1 MALRPISFTFFARP
15 TLCLAFKKNGT
26 PVRPGAPSGS
36 PKNKDWRKPA
46 SAPALSAVRL
56 SPKLPWFHLYFNS
69 CKNFGNL
76 LFAPKPTQVGFD
88 TGATTLLI
96 KCLRRSD
103 LANSRE
109 GPIDHD
115 RRGNGIRAD

>member
-26 PVRPGAPSGS
+26 PIRPGASSGS

-88 TGATTLLI
+88 GSNDAPDKVSPAI
-96 KCLRRSD
+96 GPCEQSRRTY
-103 LANSRE
+103 
-109 GPIDHD
+109 
-115 RRGNGIRAD
+115 